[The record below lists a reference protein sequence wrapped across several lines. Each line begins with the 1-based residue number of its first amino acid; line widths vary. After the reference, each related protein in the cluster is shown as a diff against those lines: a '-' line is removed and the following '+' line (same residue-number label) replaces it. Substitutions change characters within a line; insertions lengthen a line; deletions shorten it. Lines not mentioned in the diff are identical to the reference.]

1 MRSVRPPPILRRLPC
16 RSCVKGVG
24 TAPNAQ
30 CHADLATRN
39 TPTWQ
44 SSIFDTTAQNPQ
56 YALLE
61 VVMGPLWLRSELRC
75 ECGSGGL
82 GAAKRPVDHNVLN
95 MNDSV
100 AYRGIGCG
108 CTTVRRLRPKPT
120 AAKSFCVGSR
130 AGSVMANCVPFACIC
145 ICVLQPPPA
154 GPRRS
159 WAEHPGE

>member
-1 MRSVRPPPILRRLPC
+1 MQSVRPPPILRRLPF
-16 RSCVKGVG
+16 RLCVKGVG

-61 VVMGPLWLRSELRC
+61 VPMVPLWLRSELRC

-108 CTTVRRLRPKPT
+108 CTTVRRLPTQTDRPPK
-120 AAKSFCVGSR
+120 A
-130 AGSVMANCVPFACIC
+130 SV
-145 ICVLQPPPA
+145 
-154 GPRRS
+154 
-159 WAEHPGE
+159 